1 MLKQWMATGAVV
13 LMATSPSVAQ
23 APRQNEAEQIRAR
36 QRISTMEGVLE
47 RAVMSG
53 ADNLVR
59 QVDRVMPDAAM
70 LSGAPKVRGFRL
82 DGYGVFF
89 DVEVPALRL
98 SFAWTVRSIQSAPR
112 VATAALNQ
120 LKVVQ
125 AEMTDRADRERIA
138 QIIQQLELALGST
151 AQAPRARPRTD
162 GVSAAALAP
171 PTPVV
176 SAAAA
181 VPSAA
186 APPENPNEV
195 WTQEV
200 KAALIDAMLEYGGS
214 LAIGDD
220 QWLTVAARDNVP
232 NDPLIPG
239 DSVDFST
246 VVFRI
251 KGSDLAALHS
261 RRLTVDEARRRVD
274 IREN

>member
-1 MLKQWMATGAVV
+1 MLKQWMATVALV
-13 LMATSPSVAQ
+13 LLAAPAFAQ
-23 APRQNEAEQIRAR
+23 APRQSEAEQVRAR

-47 RAVMSG
+47 KAVLSG

-59 QVDRVMPDAAM
+59 QVDSVMPDAVM

-82 DGYGVFF
+82 DNYGVFF

-112 VATAALNQ
+112 VATAALNDLRIMQ
-120 LKVVQ
+120 TT
-125 AEMTDRADRERIA
+125 MTNRTDRERIG
-138 QIIQQLELALGST
+138 QIIQQLELALGSP
-151 AQAPRARPRTD
+151 AQGPRQPMRPG

-171 PTPVV
+171 SPQATPTTPT
-176 SAAAA
+176 A
-181 VPSAA
+181 P

-200 KAALIDAMLEYGGS
+200 KTALIDAMLEYGGS

-220 QWLTVAARDNVP
+220 EWLAVAARDNLP
-232 NDPLIPG
+232 SDPLIPG

-251 KGSDLAALHS
+251 KGRDLAALQT
-261 RRLTVDEARRRVD
+261 RRLTPDEARRRVD
-274 IREN
+274 VREN

>member
-1 MLKQWMATGAVV
+1 MWKQWMAIVALV
-13 LMATSPSVAQ
+13 LLAAPAAAQ
-23 APRQNEAEQIRAR
+23 VRQSETEQVRAR

-59 QVDRVMPDAAM
+59 QVDNVMPNAAM

-82 DGYGVFF
+82 DNYGVFF

-112 VATAALNQ
+112 VATAALNE
-120 LKVVQ
+120 LRVLQ
-125 AEMTDRADRERIA
+125 ATMANRADRERIG
-138 QIIQQLELALGST
+138 QIVQQFELALGPS
-151 AQAPRARPRTD
+151 AQAPRQPMRP
-162 GVSAAALAP
+162 GSVSAAAVAPPTLAP
-171 PTPVV
+171 P
-176 SAAAA
+176 AAQAL
-181 VPSAA
+181 
-186 APPENPNEV
+186 PENPNEV

-200 KAALIDAMLEYGGS
+200 KTALIDAMLEYGGS

-220 QWLTVAARDNVP
+220 EWLAVAARDNVP
-232 NDPLIPG
+232 SDPLIPG

-251 KGSDLAALHS
+251 KGRDLAALQA
-261 RRLTVDEARRRVD
+261 RRLTPEEARRRVD